1 MKTAGIKT
9 ERLILI
15 LLLQTQIPALSCGTN
30 GKQRWWNWRINEH
43 DGAISDTVTLVWF
56 YRFFFFPFLLV
67 LCGKDCWC
75 WVTVQQLVLP
85 LWSAFLTRVSSLL
98 LERPVLPS
106 VVPSH
111 SINFYSFIFHCSAV
125 SSSYSTLTPL
135 DNVRPT
141 ARQEPKLRADHLL
154 FWAKLL

>member
-56 YRFFFFPFLLV
+56 NRFFFFPFLLV
-67 LCGKDCWC
+67 LVWKVGLLMLGNRAAADA
-75 WVTVQQLVLP
+75 TSLVGI
-85 LWSAFLTRVSSLL
+85 SDTGFLT
-98 LERPVLPS
+98 PVLPS

-135 DNVRPT
+135 DNVRLT